1 MNLNLSFL
9 LVLTFM
15 LSFGLVSQSQENWT
29 HLRGSNLDGHSV
41 SQQAPINWSE
51 TNNVLWK
58 TEIRGV
64 AWSSPVVYGDQIWTS
79 SATRNGEEMFAVCTD
94 FNSGKIVKEVMLFK
108 PDSVQHI
115 HPTNSYATPTPC
127 IEDGYVY
134 MHFGTYGTA
143 CVDTRNF
150 GIVWT
155 RTDLNCDHMQGAASS
170 PIIYKNLLILH
181 IEGTD
186 VQYLIA
192 LNKHTGKTIWKTERP
207 QEFYRNIEPVS
218 RKAYCT
224 PIVVTVKGKDQLISN
239 GSQLAIAYEPETG
252 REIWQVFYGDDSTV
266 SMPLSYNGMVYVNS
280 GWMLPKDGSP
290 FYARLLAVD
299 PTGTGDVSKTHVP
312 WECDTDVPQISTPVI
327 VDSLIY
333 MIHERGDLTC
343 LNARNGAVIWK
354 TKLKDQFTASA
365 LFASGYI
372 YLFSVKGKTYVL
384 KPGLTFQLIAEN
396 QLDGMVKAT
405 PAIVRDNIIFRTDKF
420 LYRIGKS
427 GQ

>member
-1 MNLNLSFL
+1 MNRRLFYLLFFAISFSSGFF
-9 LVLTFM
+9 V
-15 LSFGLVSQSQENWT
+15 QAQENWT
-29 HLRGSNLDGHSV
+29 HFRGSRLDGHSE
-41 SQQAPINWSE
+41 SNQAPVFWNE
-51 TNNVLWK
+51 TTNILWK
-58 TEIRGV
+58 TQIRGV
-64 AWSSPVVYGDQIWTS
+64 AWSSPVVFGDQIWTS
-79 SATRNGEEMFAVCTD
+79 SATLNGEEMFAVCTD

-127 IEDGYVY
+127 IEDWFVY
-134 MHFGTYGTA
+134 IHFGTYGTA

-150 GIVWT
+150 EIVWT

-192 LNKHTGKTIWKTERP
+192 LDKHTGKTIWKTERP
-207 QEFYRNIEPVS
+207 QEFYKDIAPVS

-224 PIVVTVKGKDQLISN
+224 PIVVEVNGKDQLISN
-239 GSQLAIAYEPETG
+239 GSQLCIAYEPETG
-252 REIWQVFYGDDSTV
+252 KEIWQVFYGDDSTV
-266 SMPLSYNGMVYVNS
+266 SMPLSYGGLVFVNS
-280 GWMLPKDGSP
+280 GWMFPQGGT

-299 PTGTGDVSKTHVP
+299 PTGTGDVTKTHVP
-312 WECDTDVPQISTPVI
+312 WETGTDVPQISTPVI

-333 MIHERGDLTC
+333 MVHERGDLTC

-354 TKLKDQFTASA
+354 TKIKDQFNASV
-365 LFASGYI
+365 LYASGNI
-372 YLFSVKGKTYVL
+372 YLFSVKGKTYVI
-384 KPGLTFQLIAEN
+384 KPGLNFQLIAEN
-396 QLDGMVKAT
+396 QLDGQVKAT

-420 LYRIGKS
+420 LYRIGK
-427 GQ
+427 

>member
-1 MNLNLSFL
+1 MNINLTFL

-41 SQQAPINWSE
+41 CQQAPINWSE
-51 TNNVLWK
+51 TSNVLWK

-252 REIWQVFYGDDSTV
+252 KEIWQVFYGDDSTV

-354 TKLKDQFTASA
+354 TKLKDQFNASA